1 MIGGGTIS
9 LVSMVSA
16 ARRLLGPLVVLGLT
30 LGLAGC
36 GSDDDKDGGVNI
48 PDDALERVVRQAIG
62 KFEGPITA
70 ADLEGITSLTTSSLG
85 TMDLTGLEHATNL
98 ATLEFH
104 HTQIDLSFL
113 TRFPKLTR
121 LRIEESRLSD
131 IAPLAALTGLTHLN
145 LKRNEIGDISALAS
159 LTNLTTL
166 NLRWNL
172 ISDISPLAG
181 LTSLT
186 ELDLGRN
193 EISDISPLAALTNL
207 TELMLLQNQ
216 ITDVSPLLE
225 NTGLS
230 EGDSINLAQNQ
241 FDEEAAGAAIKQ
253 LEERGV
259 KVEFVRQHQ
268 Y

>member
-1 MIGGGTIS
+1 
-9 LVSMVSA
+9 MVSV
-16 ARRLLGPLVVLGLT
+16 ARRLLGPFVVLVMT
-30 LGLAGC
+30 LALAGC
-36 GSDDDKDGGVNI
+36 GSDDDTDAGVSI
-48 PDDALERVVRQAIG
+48 PDEALERVVRQTIG

-70 ADLEGITSLTTSSLG
+70 ADLESITSLATSSLG

-121 LRIEESRLSD
+121 LRIEESKLSD
-131 IAPLAALTGLTHLN
+131 IAPLAALTGLTDLN
-145 LKRNEIGDISALAS
+145 LKRNEISDISPLAS
-159 LTNLTTL
+159 LTNLTKL
-166 NLRWNL
+166 NLRWNRL
-172 ISDISPLAG
+172 SDISPLAS

-207 TELMLLQNQ
+207 AELMLLQNQ
-216 ITDVSPLLE
+216 ISDVSALVE

-230 EGDSINLAQNQ
+230 DGDTINLAQNQ
-241 FDEEAAGAAIKQ
+241 LDEESANAAIEQ

>member
-1 MIGGGTIS
+1 M
-9 LVSMVSA
+9 SM
-16 ARRLLGPLVVLGLT
+16 ARRLLLPFVILVMT
-30 LGLAGC
+30 LALSGC
-36 GSDDDKDGGVNI
+36 GSDDDKEAGVSI
-48 PDDALERVVRQAIG
+48 PDESLERVVRQAIG

-70 ADLEGITSLTTSSLG
+70 AELETITSLATSALG

-104 HTQIDLSFL
+104 HTQVDLSFL
-113 TRFPKLTR
+113 ARFPNLTR
-121 LRIEESRLSD
+121 LRIEESRLTD
-131 IAPLAALTGLTHLN
+131 ISPLASLTGLTDLN
-145 LKRNEIGDISALAS
+145 LKRNEISDISPLAS
-159 LTNLTTL
+159 LTNLTRL
-166 NLRWNL
+166 NLRWNR
-172 ISDISPLAG
+172 ISDISPLAS

-207 TELMLLQNQ
+207 AELMLLQNQ
-216 ITDVSPLLE
+216 ISDVSALVE

-230 EGDSINLAQNQ
+230 AGDAINLAQNQ
-241 FDEEAAGAAIKQ
+241 LTEESANAAIEQ